1 MARRG
6 KRGVDIDIQAGRLIN
21 IAEDSGNYDR
31 MDRINSIRHRYKSNI
46 AHSLGTHTLS
56 EKGLFTRV
64 NRSTYM
70 GTKAQG
76 AVAG

>member
-31 MDRINSIRHRYKSNI
+31 MDRINSITHR
-46 AHSLGTHTLS
+46 
-56 EKGLFTRV
+56 
-64 NRSTYM
+64 
-70 GTKAQG
+70 
-76 AVAG
+76 